1 MNYLNGLKTLMIV
14 AIATVAFSSC
24 SEDQTSLSIN
34 DIKGTAQLIG
44 SFTYDDGQTVSS
56 SLTNATSVKP
66 VMNTKVYVKVSN
78 KSLDP
83 NSNAKGYT
91 IYEAT
96 TDAQGEYK
104 ITIPAVETGT
114 DVTIQAASFEG
125 KHYESNSSSSTTTGS
140 NTVTTK
146 DGVYQAEEIEINVMP
161 NAIVA
166 VGKVE
171 YDFEPFDHKINHP
184 YN

>member
-14 AIATVAFSSC
+14 AIAAVAFSSC

-66 VMNTKVYVKVSN
+66 AMNTKVYVKVSN
-78 KSLDP
+78 KSLDS

-114 DVTIQAASFEG
+114 DVIIQAASFEG
-125 KHYESNSSSSTTTGS
+125 KHYYSNSSSSTTTGS
-140 NTVTTK
+140 NTVT
-146 DGVYQAEEIEINVMP
+146 GVYKAEEIKKNVKP
-161 NAIVA
+161 NEIVA

-171 YDFEPFDHKINHP
+171 YDFESFDHEINYP